1 MEWEDEL
8 KSGQKKSPL
17 LVVIPAYNEE
27 KNIEY
32 VIDDIKKNC
41 PEYDYLIIND
51 GSSDHTL
58 EVCQKNGYNVLDL
71 PVNLGLLM

>member
-32 VIDDIKKNC
+32 VIDDIKKN
-41 PEYDYLIIND
+41 
-51 GSSDHTL
+51 
-58 EVCQKNGYNVLDL
+58 
-71 PVNLGLLM
+71 

>member
-32 VIDDIKKNC
+32 VIDDIHPYRAEEAIRISYGK
-41 PEYDYLIIND
+41 
-51 GSSDHTL
+51 SDRSRVQLVKSTKMVSM
-58 EVCQKNGYNVLDL
+58 EAMIGIKG
-71 PVNLGLLM
+71 